1 MITCTR
7 WQPYEKNTL
16 RGFADLYM
24 DKVGMTIR
32 DCTFHEKG
40 DKAWVAF
47 PSAPMMKNGGLV
59 KDDEGKTVYTK
70 PFVSFDEKMAERF
83 RDAAVAAIRA
93 KIGELAAA

>member
-32 DCTFHEKG
+32 DCALHEKG
-40 DKAWVAF
+40 DKAWIAF
-47 PSAPMMKNGGLV
+47 PSKPRMRNGTIVTEDGRPVYDPPLVSLDDAMKD
-59 KDDEGKTVYTK
+59 K
-70 PFVSFDEKMAERF
+70 F
-83 RDAAVAAIRA
+83 RDAAVRAIHA